1 MIRTDYVD
9 KFICDLYNPY
19 NKELSELR
27 MEGEEDRI
35 PIILR
40 ETEMYLSTL
49 LPLIKPKKILEI
61 GSAIGYSTLFFS
73 YMCPEASILS
83 VERDDD
89 LFERAKNNVYKLG
102 KENQIF
108 VAHSDARELLDVLND
123 FGEEDGKEVK
133 AEPFDLVFI
142 DGAKG
147 HYKEFVEKIIPITKS
162 GSVIIC
168 DNILMRGMTANEKIN
183 KRYRTS
189 IKRMRRF
196 LEYLYGI
203 EGTNTQVLSIG
214 DGISITTIK

>member
-9 KFICDLYNPY
+9 KFICDLYSPY

-27 MEGEEDRI
+27 MEGEDNRI

-49 LPLIKPKKILEI
+49 LPLINPKKILEI

-73 YMCPEASILS
+73 YMCPGASILS
-83 VERDDD
+83 VEREDD
-89 LFERAKNNVYKLG
+89 LFERAKKNIYKFG

-108 VAHSDARELLDVLND
+108 VAHSDAIELLDILNN
-123 FGEEDGKEVK
+123 FGQNESNKIKSDS
-133 AEPFDLVFI
+133 FDLVFI

-147 HYKEFVEKIIPITKS
+147 HYKEFVEKVLPITKS
-162 GSVIIC
+162 GSVIVC

-189 IKRMRRF
+189 IKRMRKF
-196 LEYLYGI
+196 LDFLYSI
-203 EGTNTQVLSIG
+203 EGTSTQVLSIG